1 MWQDLSLSS
10 LKKQLPV
17 ETNIETVEKSV
28 DEISKLI
35 YDLLTLERLEVTQG
49 ILTKE
54 SFNLSSL
61 LEEIVDYIKIPARE
75 RKIRIVSSVLPDIIF
90 IGDKKRLEEA
100 IINLLSN
107 SMKYMSHNRQRE
119 IFIDL
124 SIIKSDIIIRIQ
136 DTGIG
141 IAKENINLIFH
152 RFFRI
157 RDGARPETRGTGLGL
172 SICQKIIERHRGTI
186 DVESSLG
193 QGSTF
198 TILLPKN

>member
-124 SIIKSDIIIRIQ
+124 SIIKSEYK
-136 DTGIG
+136 T
-141 IAKENINLIFH
+141 
-152 RFFRI
+152 
-157 RDGARPETRGTGLGL
+157 P
-172 SICQKIIERHRGTI
+172 
-186 DVESSLG
+186 V
-193 QGSTF
+193 
-198 TILLPKN
+198 